1 MAIVPYDLEIVN
13 AFLAGRTRAEI
24 AAERGVTTSAIAGVL
39 HKPEVMV
46 EIERRFTE
54 IGSRVATFKI
64 NAINGA
70 ANALDTL
77 IGISQAGITE
87 EIKRLAS
94 LDVVKISGL
103 MPRKRV
109 LVESNKMNGIDE
121 DTREFMFQVMKEM
134 RSGGKE
140 KAIEDVEH
148 SPILGLVNTNNG

>member
-1 MAIVPYDLEIVN
+1 M
-13 AFLAGRTRAEI
+13 
-24 AAERGVTTSAIAGVL
+24 
-39 HKPEVMV
+39 
-46 EIERRFTE
+46 
-54 IGSRVATFKI
+54 
-64 NAINGA
+64 
-70 ANALDTL
+70 
-77 IGISQAGITE
+77 TE